1 MANFDNETVQF
12 DGKGNSNLR
21 GCIGNLS
28 PIGLHDGVKKYAA
41 VSAFEDRRF
50 SPISADEVPMLE
62 CSVTFLSNFE
72 EAANYVDWE
81 IGKHGMIIN
90 FSDDRGSPL
99 SATYLPYVCSEQ
111 GWGKEECIDSLI
123 RKAGYRG
130 SISQRLRNSIKL
142 TRYQGCKATVDFAAY
157 RGQRVADRLWLEA
170 WG

>member
-111 GWGKEECIDSLI
+111 GTSEDLNCSVFIVWEQGGEKRS
-123 RKAGYRG
+123 A
-130 SISQRLRNSIKL
+130 L
-142 TRYQGCKATVDFAAY
+142 TA
-157 RGQRVADRLWLEA
+157 
-170 WG
+170 